1 MFSAVS
7 VAFCCVI
14 GCVHLTNMQNYAIL
28 RNKTRGGNMA
38 GAQNKRNS
46 PGAFR
51 SCLIPYQEQ
60 IFTWWFDERKSA
72 REIQTLQA
80 EQYGLEVHWS
90 TITRF
95 IKVRSRKP
103 DPHERPSHL
112 KQSEKETD
120 SPVPEIRKGFLEIL
134 MNSTPQELGRMA
146 DEAREREKDL
156 HSK

>member
-1 MFSAVS
+1 
-7 VAFCCVI
+7 
-14 GCVHLTNMQNYAIL
+14 
-28 RNKTRGGNMA
+28 MA

-72 REIQTLQA
+72 REIQTLLA

-103 DPHERPSHL
+103 DPHERPLHL

-134 MNSTPQELGRMA
+134 MNSTPQQLGRMA
-146 DEAREREKDL
+146 DEAREREHERIHKD
-156 HSK
+156 K